1 MKFSKLVGL
10 SSALAVSAMSLVAQ
24 EANPAAVS
32 KQLEEL
38 LRVQKQQMEQ
48 IESLKKQI
56 EVLKGQPAIP
66 GAKAATPELKV
77 EDLEKRVS
85 ELSDELK
92 KDRGGKVSAALGFV
106 GEGLFSYASKGSDK
120 TGSGRPGGA
129 DFFLRSAELSLEASV
144 DPFAKAYLVANATD
158 DNTGEAALGVEEA
171 ALVLNSLPLNLSL
184 RAGRFFGE
192 FGRLSYRH
200 EHDLPFVNRPLAL
213 ENFVGG
219 ESKTDGLEVSYL
231 FPFDHYLNLTLGVG
245 NQFGDAQNT
254 PGSFRNFNELDFW
267 GRLSTTFD
275 FGQSWSLDLGASG
288 LLADKGEG
296 RGGALVQPDAST
308 LTERRRQLAG
318 LDLTL
323 RYHPPGKDYGF
334 EWGSELLYNSG
345 SFDFDPDGSLDPANP
360 TGTAGFPAPTGDEF
374 RGGITSRGVYSYAAW
389 KIDRRWS
396 AGFLYDWV
404 QSVSNL
410 KWDNE
415 RYSPYLTY
423 KPSEFQMWRL
433 QYSRNVRGSAVSG
446 QQDDH
451 ALFLQWTFILGKHSH
466 GFRAR

>member
-1 MKFSKLVGL
+1 MKLKKLVGL
-10 SSALAVSAMSLVAQ
+10 SSALVVSAMSLVAQ
-24 EANPAAVS
+24 EANPAALG

-38 LRVQKQQMEQ
+38 LRIQRQQAEQ

-56 EVLKGQPAIP
+56 EILKGQPAIP
-66 GAKAATPELKV
+66 GAKVATPEPKIN
-77 EDLEKRVS
+77 ELEKRVT

-92 KDRGGKVSAALGFV
+92 KDRGGKLSVELGFV
-106 GEGLFSYASKGSDK
+106 GEGVFSYASKGSDK
-120 TGSGRPGGA
+120 TGSSRPGGA

-144 DPFAKAYLVANATD
+144 DPFAKAYLIANATD
-158 DNTGEAALGVEEA
+158 DNSGEAALGVEEA
-171 ALVLNSLPLNLSL
+171 ALVLHSLPLNTSL

-192 FGRLSYRH
+192 FGRLSSRH

-245 NQFGDAQNT
+245 NQFGDAQNV
-254 PGSFRNFNELDFW
+254 PGKFRNFNELDFW

-288 LLADKGEG
+288 LLADKGDN
-296 RGGALVQPDAST
+296 RGGALVQPDDST
-308 LTERRRQLAG
+308 LTERRRRLTG

-345 SFDFDPDGSLDPANP
+345 SFDFDPDA
-360 TGTAGFPAPTGDEF
+360 TALTGDEF
-374 RGGITSRGVYSYAAW
+374 RGAITSRGVYSYGAW

-396 AGFLYDWV
+396 VGFLYDWV

-415 RYSPYLTY
+415 RYSPYFTY
-423 KPSEFQMWRL
+423 RPSEFQMWRL
-433 QYSRNVRGSAVSG
+433 QYSRTVRGSAVSG

-451 ALFLQWTFILGKHSH
+451 ALFLQWTYILGKHSH